1 MSSGI
6 QMSSGIPM
14 STNNRRRMTL
24 GAVAIAA
31 ALVAAGC
38 GGDDAG
44 GVQVSGAWAR
54 TSPTMAEAGAAYMTI
69 ESDEAISIVSVSV
82 PAEVAGVVELHE
94 TVPVDGSHGDSMDDD
109 AMDDEAME
117 GDAIAEEPMD
127 EPMDQAMTMQQV
139 SSIDVPAGGSV
150 SLEPGGFHVM
160 LLDLPDPLELGE
172 TFDLV
177 LVTATGDEIVVPI
190 EVRDQAP

>member
-1 MSSGI
+1 MN
-6 QMSSGIPM
+6 
-14 STNNRRRMTL
+14 STTTRRTRTIVGAATIATTL
-24 GAVAIAA
+24 
-31 ALVAAGC
+31 ALAGC
-38 GGDDAG
+38 GSDGENGA
-44 GVQVSGAWAR
+44 VEVSGAWAR
-54 TSPTMAEAGAAYMTI
+54 TSPMMAEAGAAYMTI

-94 TVPVDGSHGDSMDDD
+94 TVPIDGDHGDD
-109 AMDDEAME
+109 AMD
-117 GDAIAEEPMD
+117 GDAMD

-139 SSIDVPAGGSV
+139 TSIEVPAGGSV
-150 SLEPGGFHVM
+150 SLAPGGLHVM

-177 LVTATGDEIVVPI
+177 LVTAAGEEIVVPI